1 MYMKQLLSTWSAKT
15 RQINYLKVLVY
26 IGAITPLIWLMWAY
40 LSNNLTVNPI
50 QAATQRTG
58 NYALIFL
65 TLALSVT
72 PVNIITG
79 YKQIITVRRT
89 LGLFA
94 FFYAAFH
101 FAIFVG
107 LDYGFEW
114 SYVIPELFEKR
125 YTIVG
130 FLAGFILLLL
140 AITSFRWWMKRLGK
154 NWKKLHKLV
163 YLAGILVIVHFAWAK
178 KGDIFRLSG
187 DIGKPLLFGSII
199 LILLILRIPAVRKWI
214 IATRRRLF
222 QYRNNSNKS
231 APTSPNT

>member
-1 MYMKQLLSTWSAKT
+1 MKQLLSSWSPKI

-26 IGAITPLIWLMWAY
+26 IGAITPLIWLLWAY
-40 LSNNLTVNPI
+40 FSNNLTVNPI

-72 PVNIITG
+72 PFNTITG
-79 YKQIITVRRT
+79 YKKVITVRRS

-94 FFYAAFH
+94 FFYAAMH
-101 FAIFVG
+101 FSIFVG

-130 FLAGFILLLL
+130 FAAGFILFLL

-154 NWKKLHKLV
+154 NWKRFHRLV
-163 YLAGILVIVHFAWAK
+163 YAVGILVIVHFAWAK

-187 DIGKPLLFGSII
+187 DIGKPLIFGSII
-199 LILLILRIPAVRKWI
+199 LILLILRIPPIRKWI

-222 QYRNNSNKS
+222 QLWISSNKP